1 MGIAIVDPRF
11 IEAELAAGQL
21 IIPFDRRLP
30 LDTGYWLV
38 WRPGRERSRPLA
50 AFRRWLAEEMAAPA
64 RRGPIA
70 MEETRERRAK
80 KGDVDAG

>member
-21 IIPFDRRLP
+21 ILPFDRRLP

-50 AFRRWLAEEMAAPA
+50 AFRRWLAQEMAAPA
-64 RRGPIA
+64 RRGPSPK
-70 MEETRERRAK
+70 ETRERRER
-80 KGDVDAG
+80 KGDADAR

>member
-11 IEAELAAGQL
+11 IKPELAAGQL
-21 IIPFDRRLP
+21 IVPFERRLP
-30 LDTGYWLV
+30 LDAGYWLV

-50 AFRRWLAEEMAAPA
+50 AFRQWLAEELAAPA

-70 MEETRERRAK
+70 VNGTREHRERKRGA
-80 KGDVDAG
+80 DAG